1 MTSLRRMATWLVVTS
16 FGFAGLIGIGALL
29 LARTDSPTFG
39 RVIGTTFIIGLVSAG
54 ALCYLSV
61 SGRRAS
67 ALAAVGA
74 VSALSA
80 AALSLWM
87 IWGGGG
93 DDETIGK
100 ALGLLVTVAA
110 SIAQACLVLAAAVR
124 TRLEGGLVDAALAM
138 ITVVAGFIAV
148 GIVFEPDS
156 MVYARAFG
164 IAAILDALATVFV
177 WIRAL
182 GLAWQRRAPESVTTT
197 RVPADSPV
205 DRVSLAPPTLA
216 RIASEADARGVTPDA
231 LVGAALDA
239 YLD

>member
-1 MTSLRRMATWLVVTS
+1 MSSLRRMATWLVVAS

-39 RVIGTTFIIGLVSAG
+39 RIIGTTFVIGLVSVG

-61 SGRRAS
+61 SGRRTS

-74 VSALSA
+74 ASALSA
-80 AALSLWM
+80 AVLSLWM

-110 SIAQACLVLAAAVR
+110 SIAQACLVLAAAAR
-124 TRLEGGLVDAALAM
+124 TRFESRLVEAALVM
-138 ITVVAGFIAV
+138 IAVVAGFIAA
-148 GIVFEPDS
+148 GIVLEPDS

-182 GLAWQRRAPESVTTT
+182 GLAWQRRAPESAGPSSGQVG
-197 RVPADSPV
+197 PEV
-205 DRVSLAPPTLA
+205 DVVRLAPATRA
-216 RIASEADARGVTPDA
+216 RIVAEAAARGMTADA
-231 LVGAALDA
+231 LVGAALNA